1 LGRILGA
8 AGRCRKA
15 GGADRAVYSGAAM
28 ARRTVRPPAESV
40 LPRRHTAPRRPAGGG
55 GTAAAL
61 CAALLLL
68 AAPALAQPRAFSCVG
83 AEQLEDDVFAI
94 PFARGSDRLE
104 PAADSPIAAA
114 AERAAAAPGRN
125 ICVLGHAERE
135 GGAQTAIRL
144 AARRAAA
151 VAEALILRH
160 GIPPERIRAEARAP
174 GFARDTPNRPGR
186 TVTIVLLPAPP
197 EEPAPP

>member
-1 LGRILGA
+1 
-8 AGRCRKA
+8 
-15 GGADRAVYSGAAM
+15 M
-28 ARRTVRPPAESV
+28 ARCSARPAEPIP
-40 LPRRHTAPRRPAGGG
+40 PRRRHAAPPWPAGGG
-55 GTAAAL
+55 GAALAL

-68 AAPALAQPRAFSCVG
+68 AASALAQPRAFSCVG

-160 GIPPERIRAEARAP
+160 GIAPERIRAEARAP

-197 EEPAPP
+197 EEPARP